1 LTFGKSEKESKIV
14 LWHLSVPDPLTP
26 HCSGASFGQDLDAL
40 SIEAIIPFTKPPV
53 SRRSLGR
60 HNGPIIRVVAVVKGL
75 WSLRDLED
83 ELSERGLPMP
93 VSRPVMKRHHIVN
106 IQEKRLVRR

>member
-1 LTFGKSEKESKIV
+1 MTAAQFAERQAEFIKAVAAAAGVS
-14 LWHLSVPDPLTP
+14 PDKV
-26 HCSGASFGQDLDAL
+26 
-40 SIEAIIPFTKPPV
+40 SIEAIIPFTKPPAG
-53 SRRSLGR
+53 RRSLGR
-60 HNGPIIRVVAVVKGL
+60 QNGPIIRVVAVVKGM

-83 ELSERGLPMP
+83 ELSDRGLPMP